1 MGLLINNYFLDIEEC
16 KRKLKEI
23 IFTNFFYYSLTD
35 DDEDELLLIKNMCKE
50 MLETEMNV
58 CVDFCWE
65 RIWDGVYKEVV
76 NPDYD
81 FLFL

>member
-16 KRKLKEI
+16 KKKLRDI
-23 IFTNFFYYSLTD
+23 IFTNFFNYSLIEN
-35 DDEDELLLIKNMCKE
+35 DENELLLIKNMCKE
-50 MLETEMNV
+50 ILDNEMNAN
-58 CVDFCWE
+58 VDFYWDKIWE
-65 RIWDGVYKEVV
+65 EVCKDFV